1 MKLKVS
7 APLYLIGKKV
17 PCWRCNSRMPVVA
30 LLAPHVA
37 DSDGQICLLS
47 NIEEMPSEIL
57 PFIQKRVPTFQWRS
71 SLMAGSRYFANT
83 CPKCH
88 VIYGDFFLHSEP
100 GAPFFPTSNEEAKSL
115 YLTEIQ
121 LSNTIEIQASRGVG
135 VGELILSS
143 GKRS

>member
-7 APLYLIGKKV
+7 LPLYLIGKKV
-17 PCWRCNSRMPVVA
+17 SCWRCDSRMPVVA

-37 DSDGQICLLS
+37 DSDGQVYRLS
-47 NIEEMPSEIL
+47 NIEKMPRDIL
-57 PFIQKRVPTFQWRS
+57 LFIQKRVPTFQWRS

-121 LSNTIEIQASRGVG
+121 LSNPIEIQASTGVG
-135 VGELILSS
+135 VGELILSN
-143 GKRS
+143 GKRI